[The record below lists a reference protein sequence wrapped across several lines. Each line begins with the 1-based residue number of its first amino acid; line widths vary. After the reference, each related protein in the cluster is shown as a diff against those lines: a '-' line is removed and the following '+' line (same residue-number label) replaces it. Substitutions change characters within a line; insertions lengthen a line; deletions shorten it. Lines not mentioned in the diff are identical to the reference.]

1 MPKAVA
7 RMLVW
12 IKSTAPRI
20 TISSAIGAFVL
31 MAAIPANAAPQYGSW
46 GFDLTAMD
54 QSIKPGDDFNR
65 YASGAWLART
75 TIPADKALFT
85 LRMMMNDTIDAS
97 AQYFSYEPVAGAHIN
112 GDLTL
117 GENIADLGGLN
128 VALEAYHR
136 SLNGQSAP
144 VLDGFTGDQRVF
156 LGWAQAWRGKVREDY
171 LRNQVVS
178 DPHSPRAFRAI
189 GPPRNIDEWYDAFGI
204 KPADVY
210 YLDPDQRVRIW

>member
-7 RMLVW
+7 RILV
-12 IKSTAPRI
+12 S
-20 TISSAIGAFVL
+20 FVL

-65 YASGAWLART
+65 YAWLART